1 MTSDSFFAD
10 IMDQL
15 IWAVN
20 IDSKLATF
28 IMDMIPAEGESG
40 GTVTRTDDINDMV
53 NSYSGNESGYS
64 VTLDLGKIL
73 MEDML
78 GAVSL
83 NITRTQRGG
92 REVQPHF
99 GFAGDDA
106 CLRYHGQNKG
116 RRHYQ
121 PYYGGR
127 GNVAGG
133 RVLQTDHGYRFVG
146 GAAVPDTGY
155 AVFFGNYTDAVS
167 SGQRYWANED
177 PYYTLFGST
186 ADNVG
191 QTYSYTLTGGVPQ
204 YIVS

>member
-83 NITRTQRGG
+83 NITRTQRADGKYDLTSASLEMTLASVITVKTKDGG
-92 REVQPHF
+92 ITNHIMAEGETSQAEEYCKQIMDTVSS
-99 GFAGDDA
+99 A
-106 CLRYHGQNKG
+106 
-116 RRHYQ
+116 
-121 PYYGGR
+121 
-127 GNVAGG
+127 
-133 RVLQTDHGYRFVG
+133 

-155 AVFFGNYTDAVS
+155 AVFFGNYTDAVA